1 MQAQV
6 QRVTEHRY
14 GDLVCRED
22 YFRPVGGI
30 LPAKELAEIREHTKS
45 PITEGELVVSLTPE
59 LHLVGDFVTR
69 SMFRRITTWMDC
81 LTEYRRLVYQAV
93 RAVRRH
99 TESLLNA
106 EQEAWESLVA
116 ADAALRKACLTGR
129 SAQVRD
135 SCIILTQTYAAFHPA
150 PELDWLG
157 LPRPLIARATSLLR
171 YAIESQRSL
180 EAIDQISA
188 AVHALRAL
196 RETEGSLVEA
206 AIQTGGLVLVRQPP
220 AAYWEKTEIEAEW
233 DTNSKPFMLLWTL
246 AEKAMSGR
254 LVQDTDIWDEPGAKN
269 RLAMVKGR
277 LQGLLK
283 KKPSLSMLISSV
295 PKEGIRL
302 TLDRRQIHLLATPS
316 G

>member
-1 MQAQV
+1 
-6 QRVTEHRY
+6 
-14 GDLVCRED
+14 
-22 YFRPVGGI
+22 
-30 LPAKELAEIREHTKS
+30 
-45 PITEGELVVSLTPE
+45 
-59 LHLVGDFVTR
+59 
-69 SMFRRITTWMDC
+69 
-81 LTEYRRLVYQAV
+81 
-93 RAVRRH
+93 
-99 TESLLNA
+99 
-106 EQEAWESLVA
+106 
-116 ADAALRKACLTGR
+116 
-129 SAQVRD
+129 VRD